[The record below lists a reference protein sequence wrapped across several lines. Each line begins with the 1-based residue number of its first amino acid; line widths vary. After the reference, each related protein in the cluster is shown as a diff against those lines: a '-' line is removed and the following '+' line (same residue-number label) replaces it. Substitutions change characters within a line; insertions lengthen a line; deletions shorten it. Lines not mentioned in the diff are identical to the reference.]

1 MPKISRLTPHL
12 LGISAMVRLFTFQ
25 ALIALALPIYAEKF
39 SGYQGTTFPLEQNA
53 GTPDLFFM
61 PPCGSF
67 ELEEATIDDMQQ
79 AMARGDLTSVQ
90 LTICY
95 MQRTY
100 QLQGYTK

>member
-1 MPKISRLTPHL
+1 M
-12 LGISAMVRLFTFQ
+12 ARLFAFG
-25 ALIALALPIYAEKF
+25 ALVALAFPIHAEKL
-39 SGYQGTTFPLEQNA
+39 SGYQGTIFPLEHNA

-67 ELEEATIDDMQQ
+67 ELEEATIDDMQH

-90 LTICY
+90 LTLCY

-100 QLQGYTK
+100 QLQSYTK